1 MGDYMNLESY
11 IAKIQQYNPYLS
23 LERIIKAY
31 EFGEAAHS
39 GQFRKSGETY
49 FIHPIHVS
57 LILAELELDEDT
69 IIAGLLHDVVED
81 TKYTLEDVSKLFGDQ
96 VALLVDG
103 VTKLGQIHYETK
115 EERQAENLRKM
126 FLAMAK
132 DIRVIL
138 IKLADRLHNMRT
150 LKYMTDSKKKE
161 KAEETLEIYAP
172 IAHRL
177 GISKMKWE
185 LEDLS
190 FLYLDP
196 EGYYDLVAK
205 VNKKRDERENNINHV
220 IQELKDAVAQDEIH
234 CEITGRPKNFYS
246 IYKKMV
252 YQNKNFEEI
261 YDLTAIRVI
270 VDSIKDCYGVLGIA
284 HSLWVPI
291 PGRFKDYISI
301 PKPNMYQSL
310 HTTVIGGSGDP
321 FEIQIRTAE
330 MHRIAEFGIAA
341 HWKYKEG
348 IESSQDEMENRLSWL
363 RQMMEWQRELSDP
376 KEFMDSLKIDLF
388 TNQVFVFTPEGEIMD
403 LPNGSTPVDFAYK
416 IHSAVGNKCVGA
428 KVNGRIVPLNFQ
440 LSNGQIVEVLTSNN
454 AAGPSRDWLKFVKS
468 TQAKNKIKNWFKKE
482 RREENIKEGKD
493 MLEREIKRNGFQPKD
508 LLKDEWVSPI
518 LEKLSMNTLE
528 DLFAAVGYG
537 GIMLNQI
544 VPKLKERHKLENKPP
559 APTLE
564 QIAEGFDN
572 DHVPRERE
580 KKRKKN
586 VTNGVVVKGVEDMPV
601 RFAKCCNPVP
611 GDDIIG
617 YITRGRGVTIHRSD
631 CVNFEKSE
639 DAQTRFIEVMW
650 DKKDEQ
656 NSYNSEVQII
666 APDRKGL
673 LGEITVLISDLNL
686 TVTGV
691 NAKLTKNNIAIIN
704 LTLEISSS
712 EQLTKLINKIKSMPE
727 IIEVKRNSN

>member
-1 MGDYMNLESY
+1 MNLETY
-11 IAKIQQYNPYLS
+11 ILKIEQYNPYLN
-23 LERIIKAY
+23 LDRIIRAY
-31 EFGEAAHS
+31 QFGESAHS

-69 IIAGLLHDVVED
+69 IVAGLLHDVVED
-81 TKYTLEDVSKLFGDQ
+81 TKYTLEDVGKEFGSQ

-150 LKYMTDSKKKE
+150 LKYMTDNKKKE

-177 GISKMKWE
+177 GISKLKWE

-196 EGYYDLVAK
+196 EGYYDLVSK
-205 VNKKRDERENNINHV
+205 VNKKRDERENNINNV
-220 IQELKDAVAQDEIH
+220 IAELKKAVLEDEIH

-246 IYKKMV
+246 IYKKMAF
-252 YQNKNFEEI
+252 QNKNFEEI
-261 YDLTAIRVI
+261 YDLTAIRII
-270 VDSIKDCYGVLGIA
+270 VDNIKDCYGVLGVV
-284 HSLWVPI
+284 HNLWMPL

-301 PKPNMYQSL
+301 PKPNLYQSL
-310 HTTVIGGSGDP
+310 HTTVMSGTGEP

-363 RQMMEWQRELSDP
+363 RQMMEWQRDLSDP

-388 TNQVFVFTPEGEIMD
+388 TNQVFVFTPEGEVID
-403 LPNGSTPVDFAYK
+403 LPLGSTPVDFAYK

-428 KVNGRIVPLNFQ
+428 KVSGRIVPLNFQ
-440 LSNGQIVEVLTSNN
+440 LGNGQIVEVLTSNN
-454 AAGPSRDWLKFVKS
+454 SAGPSRDWLKFVKS

-482 RREENIKEGKD
+482 RREENIKEGRD
-493 MLEREIKRNGFQPKD
+493 MLEKEIKRNGFQPKE
-508 LLKDEWVSPI
+508 LLKDDWVNPI
-518 LEKLSMNTLE
+518 IEKLGMNTLD
-528 DLFAAVGYG
+528 DLYAAIGYG
-537 GIMLNQI
+537 GIMLSQV
-544 VPKLKERHKLENKPP
+544 VPKLKDRHKQEHKPQ
-559 APTLE
+559 TSLLE
-564 QIAEGFDN
+564 QMAEGFDPE
-572 DHVPRERE
+572 HTPRERE
-580 KKRKKN
+580 KKRKTKAP
-586 VTNGVVVKGVEDMPV
+586 NGVVVKGVDDMLV

-611 GDDIIG
+611 GDSIIG
-617 YITRGRGVTIHRSD
+617 FITRGRGVTIHRDD
-631 CVNFEKSE
+631 CVNFERTE
-639 DAQTRFIEVMW
+639 DAQSRYIEVKW
-650 DKKDEQ
+650 DKKEQ
-656 NSYNSEVQII
+656 QTAYSSEVQII

-673 LGEITVLISDLNL
+673 LGEVTVLITDLNL

-691 NAKLTKNNIAIIN
+691 NAKLSKNNIAIIN
-704 LTLEISSS
+704 LTLEISDS
-712 EQLTKLINKIKSMPE
+712 EQLTKLINKIRSMPD

>member
-1 MGDYMNLESY
+1 MNLETY
-11 IAKIQQYNPYLS
+11 ILKIEQYNPYLN
-23 LERIIKAY
+23 LDRIIKAY
-31 EFGEAAHS
+31 QFGESAHS

-69 IIAGLLHDVVED
+69 IVAGLLHDVVED
-81 TKYTLEDVSKLFGDQ
+81 TKYTLEDVSKEFGQQ
-96 VALLVDG
+96 VSLLVDG
-103 VTKLGQIHYETK
+103 VTKLGQIHYDTK

-150 LKYMTDSKKKE
+150 LKYMTDNKKKE

-177 GISKMKWE
+177 GISKLKWE

-196 EGYYDLVAK
+196 EGYYDLVSK
-205 VNKKRDERENNINHV
+205 VNKKRDEREKNINNV
-220 IQELKDAVAQDEIH
+220 IQDLTKAVKEDEIV
-234 CEITGRPKNFYS
+234 CDITGRPKNFYS

-270 VDSIKDCYGVLGIA
+270 VDNIKDCYGVLGIV
-284 HSLWVPI
+284 HNLWIPL

-310 HTTVIGGSGDP
+310 HTTVMSGTGEP
-321 FEIQIRTAE
+321 FEIQIRTSE
-330 MHRIAEFGIAA
+330 MHRIAEYGIAA

-348 IESSQDEMENRLSWL
+348 LEASQGDMESRLSWL
-363 RQMMEWQRELSDP
+363 RQMMEWQRDLSDP

-388 TNQVFVFTPEGEIMD
+388 TNQVFVFTPEGEVID
-403 LPNGSTPVDFAYK
+403 LPLGSTPVDFAYK

-440 LSNGQIVEVLTSNN
+440 LNNGQIIEVLTSNN
-454 AAGPSRDWLKFVKS
+454 ASGPSRDWLKFVKS

-482 RREENIKEGKD
+482 RREENVKEGKD
-493 MLEREIKRNGFQPKD
+493 MLDREIKRNGFQPKE
-508 LLKDEWVSPI
+508 LLKDEWVDPI
-518 LEKLSMNTLE
+518 IDKLGMNTIE
-528 DLFAAVGYG
+528 DLYAAIGYG

-544 VPKLKERHKLENKPP
+544 VPKLKEKQRLETKPQ
-559 APTLE
+559 TSLLE
-564 QIAEGFDN
+564 QMAEGFD
-572 DHVPRERE
+572 HEHQPRERE
-580 KKRKKN
+580 KKKKN
-586 VTNGVVVKGVEDMPV
+586 KAANGVVVKGVDDMLI

-611 GDDIIG
+611 GDQIIG
-617 YITRGRGVTIHRSD
+617 YITRGRGVTIHRAD

-639 DAQTRFIEVMW
+639 DAQTRFIEVAW
-650 DKKDEQ
+650 DSKEQ
-656 NSYNSEVQII
+656 ATSYNSEVQIV

-673 LGEITVLISDLNL
+673 LGEITVLITDLNL
-686 TVTGV
+686 VVTGV
-691 NAKLTKNNIAIIN
+691 NAKLSKNGIAIIN
-704 LTLEISSS
+704 LTLEISDS
-712 EQLTKLINKIKSMPE
+712 EQLTKLINKIRSMPE
-727 IIEVKRNSN
+727 IIDVKRSSN

>member
-1 MGDYMNLESY
+1 MNLETY
-11 IAKIQQYNPYLS
+11 ILKIEQFNPYLN
-23 LERIIKAY
+23 LDRIIKAY
-31 EFGEAAHS
+31 QFGESAHS

-81 TKYTLEDVSKLFGDQ
+81 TKYTLEDVSKEFGEQ

-177 GISKMKWE
+177 GISKLKWE

-196 EGYYDLVAK
+196 EGYYDLVSK
-205 VNKKRDERENNINHV
+205 VNKKREERENNINNV
-220 IQELKDAVAQDEIH
+220 IIELKKAVAEDDIH

-246 IYKKMV
+246 IYKKMA
-252 YQNKNFEEI
+252 YQNKTFEEI
-261 YDLTAIRVI
+261 YDLTAIRII
-270 VDSIKDCYGVLGIA
+270 VESIKDCYGVLGIA
-284 HSLWVPI
+284 HNLWIPL

-301 PKPNMYQSL
+301 PKPNLYQSL
-310 HTTVIGGSGDP
+310 HTTVMSGAGEP
-321 FEIQIRTAE
+321 FEIQIRTAD
-330 MHRIAEFGIAA
+330 MHRIAEYGIAA

-348 IESSQDEMENRLSWL
+348 IESSQGEMENRLSWL
-363 RQMMEWQRELSDP
+363 RQMMEWQRDLSDP

-388 TNQVFVFTPEGEIMD
+388 TNQVFVFTPEGEVID
-403 LPNGSTPVDFAYK
+403 LPLGSTPVDFAYK
-416 IHSAVGNKCVGA
+416 IHSAVGNKCIGA

-440 LSNGQIVEVLTSNN
+440 LANGQIIEVLTSNN

-468 TQAKNKIKNWFKKE
+468 NQAKNKIKNWFKKE
-482 RREENIKEGKD
+482 RREDNIKEGKD
-493 MLEREIKRNGFQPKD
+493 MLDREIKRSGFHPKE
-508 LLKDEWVSPI
+508 LLKDDWVDPI
-518 LEKLSMNTLE
+518 IEKLGMNTIE
-528 DLFAAVGYG
+528 DLYAAIGYG

-544 VPKLKERHKLENKPP
+544 VPKLKEKHKLENKP
-559 APTLE
+559 ATSLLE
-564 QIAEGFDN
+564 QMAEGFDPE
-572 DHVPRERE
+572 HQPRERERE
-580 KKRKKN
+580 KKRKQKAA
-586 VTNGVVVKGVEDMPV
+586 NGVVVKGVDDMLV

-611 GDDIIG
+611 GDNIIG
-617 YITRGRGVTIHRSD
+617 YITRGRGVTIHRTD

-639 DAQTRFIEVMW
+639 DAQSRFIEVSW
-650 DKKDEQ
+650 DKKEQ
-656 NSYNSEVQII
+656 QTSYSSEVQII

-673 LGEITVLISDLNL
+673 LGEVTVLITDLNL

-691 NAKLTKNNIAIIN
+691 NAKLSKNNIAIIN
-704 LTLEISSS
+704 LTLEISNS
-712 EQLTKLINKIKSMPE
+712 EQLTKLINKIKSMPD
-727 IIEVKRNSN
+727 IIEVKRNI

>member
-1 MGDYMNLESY
+1 MNLETY
-11 IAKIQQYNPYLS
+11 ILKIEQFNPYLN
-23 LERIIKAY
+23 LDRIIKAY
-31 EFGEAAHS
+31 QFGESAHS

-69 IIAGLLHDVVED
+69 IVAGLLHDVVED
-81 TKYTLEDVSKLFGDQ
+81 TKYTLEDVGKEFGQQ

-103 VTKLGQIHYETK
+103 VTKLGQIHYDTK

-150 LKYMTDSKKKE
+150 LKYMTDNKKKE

-177 GISKMKWE
+177 GISKLKWE

-196 EGYYDLVAK
+196 EGYYDLVSK
-205 VNKKRDERENNINHV
+205 VNKKREEREKNINNV
-220 IQELKDAVAQDEIH
+220 IQELKKAVKEDEIT
-234 CEITGRPKNFYS
+234 CDITGRPKNFYS

-270 VDSIKDCYGVLGIA
+270 VDNIKDCYGILGIV
-284 HSLWVPI
+284 HNLWIPL

-310 HTTVIGGSGDP
+310 HTTVMSGTGEP

-330 MHRIAEFGIAA
+330 MHRIAEYGIAA

-348 IESSQDEMENRLSWL
+348 LEASQGDMESRLSWL
-363 RQMMEWQRELSDP
+363 RQMMEWQRDLSDP

-388 TNQVFVFTPEGEIMD
+388 TNQVFVFTPEGEVID
-403 LPNGSTPVDFAYK
+403 LPLGSTPVDFAYK

-440 LSNGQIVEVLTSNN
+440 LSNGQIIEVLTANN
-454 AAGPSRDWLKFVKS
+454 ASGPSRDWLKFVKS

-482 RREENIKEGKD
+482 RRDENIKEGRD
-493 MLEREIKRNGFQPKD
+493 MLEKEIKRNGFQPKE
-508 LLKDEWVSPI
+508 LMKDDWIDPI
-518 LEKLSMNTLE
+518 IEKLGMNVLE
-528 DLFAAVGYG
+528 DLYAAIGYG
-537 GIMLNQI
+537 GIMLNQV
-544 VPKLKERHKLENKPP
+544 VPKLKEKHRLENKPQ
-559 APTLE
+559 TSLLE
-564 QIAEGFDN
+564 QMAEGFDP
-572 DHVPRERE
+572 DHQPRERD
-580 KKRKKN
+580 KKKKN
-586 VTNGVVVKGVEDMPV
+586 KAANGVVVEGVDDMLV

-611 GDDIIG
+611 GDEIIG
-617 YITRGRGVTIHRSD
+617 YITRGRGVTIHRAD
-631 CVNFEKSE
+631 CINFEKT
-639 DAQTRFIEVMW
+639 DGAQNRFIEVAW
-650 DKKDEQ
+650 DSKEQ
-656 NSYNSEVQII
+656 KTSYNSEVQIV

-673 LGEITVLISDLNL
+673 LGEITVLITDLSL
-686 TVTGV
+686 VVTGV
-691 NAKLTKNNIAIIN
+691 NAKLSKNGIAIIN
-704 LTLEISSS
+704 LTLEISDS
-712 EQLTKLINKIKSMPE
+712 EQLTKLINKIRSMPE

>member
-1 MGDYMNLESY
+1 MGDYMNLETY
-11 IAKIQQYNPYLS
+11 ILKIEQYNPYLN
-23 LERIIKAY
+23 LDRIIKAY
-31 EFGEAAHS
+31 QFGESAHS

-69 IIAGLLHDVVED
+69 IVAGLLHDVVED
-81 TKYTLEDVSKLFGDQ
+81 TKYTLDDVAKEFGVQ
-96 VALLVDG
+96 VSLLVDG

-150 LKYMTDSKKKE
+150 LKYMTDNKKKE

-177 GISKMKWE
+177 GISKLKWE

-205 VNKKRDERENNINHV
+205 VNKKRDERETNINNV
-220 IQELKDAVAQDEIH
+220 IRDLKNAVAEDEIH

-252 YQNKNFEEI
+252 YQNKSFEEI

-270 VDSIKDCYGVLGIA
+270 VDSIKDCYGALGIV
-284 HSLWVPI
+284 HNLWIPI

-310 HTTVIGGSGDP
+310 HTTVMSGTGEP
-321 FEIQIRTAE
+321 FEIQIRTSD
-330 MHRIAEFGIAA
+330 MHRIAEYGIAA

-348 IESSQDEMENRLSWL
+348 IESSQDEMENRLTWL
-363 RQMMEWQRELSDP
+363 RQMMEWQKELQDP

-388 TNQVFVFTPEGEIMD
+388 TNQVFVFTPEGEVID
-403 LPNGSTPVDFAYK
+403 LPLGSTPVDFAYK

-440 LSNGQIVEVLTSNN
+440 LGNGQIVEVLTSNN
-454 AAGPSRDWLKFVKS
+454 AGGPSRDWLKFVKS

-493 MLEREIKRNGFQPKD
+493 MLEKEIKRNGFQPKE
-508 LLKDEWVSPI
+508 LLKDDWVGPI
-518 LEKLSMNTLE
+518 IDKLGMNTIE
-528 DLFAAVGYG
+528 DLYAAIGYG
-537 GIMLNQI
+537 GIMLGQI
-544 VPKLKERHKLENKPP
+544 VPKLKERHKQENKPQ
-559 APTLE
+559 TSLLE
-564 QIAEGFDN
+564 QMAEGFD
-572 DHVPRERE
+572 HEHQPRERE
-580 KKRKKN
+580 KKKKN
-586 VTNGVVVKGVEDMPV
+586 KVANGIVVKGVEDMLV

-617 YITRGRGVTIHRSD
+617 YITRGRGVTIHRAD

-639 DAQTRFIEVMW
+639 DSSSRFIEVAW
-650 DKKDEQ
+650 DKKEQ
-656 NSYNSEVQII
+656 QSSYSSEVQII

-673 LGEITVLISDLNL
+673 LGEITVLITDLNL

-691 NAKLTKNNIAIIN
+691 NAKLSKNNIAIIN
-704 LTLEISSS
+704 LTLEISNS

>member
-1 MGDYMNLESY
+1 MNLDTY
-11 IAKIQQYNPYLS
+11 ILKMEQLNPYLS
-23 LERIIKAY
+23 MDRIIKAY
-31 EFGEAAHS
+31 EFGESAHS

-81 TKYTLEDVSKLFGDQ
+81 TKYTLEDVSKMFGEQ

-150 LKYMTDSKKKE
+150 LKYMTDNKKKE

-177 GISKMKWE
+177 GISKLKWE

-205 VNKKRDERENNINHV
+205 VNKKRDERETIINQV
-220 IQELKDAVAQDEIH
+220 IQELKKAVAEDEIR

-246 IYKKMV
+246 IYKKMA

-270 VDSIKDCYGVLGIA
+270 VESIKDCYGVLGIA
-284 HSLWVPI
+284 HNLWAPI

-310 HTTVIGGSGDP
+310 HTTVIGGSGEP
-321 FEIQIRTAE
+321 FEIQIRTSE

-363 RQMMEWQRELSDP
+363 RQMMEWQRDLSDP

-388 TNQVFVFTPEGEIMD
+388 TNQVFVFTPEGEVVD
-403 LPNGSTPVDFAYK
+403 LPLGSTPVDFAYK

-440 LSNGQIVEVLTSNN
+440 LNNGQIIEILTSNN

-482 RREENIKEGKD
+482 RRDENIKEGRD
-493 MLEREIKRNGFQPKD
+493 MLEREIRRNGYQPKE

-518 LEKLSMNTLE
+518 LDKLGMNVIE
-528 DLFAAVGYG
+528 DLFAAIGYG
-537 GIMLNQI
+537 GIMLGQI
-544 VPKLKERHKLENKPP
+544 VPKLKEKHRQENKPA

-564 QIAEGFDN
+564 QMAEGFDS
-572 DHVPRERE
+572 DHQPRD

-586 VTNGVVVKGVEDMPV
+586 VTNGVIVKGVDDMLV

-611 GDDIIG
+611 GDNIIG
-617 YITRGRGVTIHRSD
+617 YITRGRGVTIHRAD
-631 CVNFEKSE
+631 CVNFEKAE
-639 DAQTRFIEVMW
+639 DAQNRFIEVKW
-650 DKKDEQ
+650 DKKEQ
-656 NSYNSEVQII
+656 TTETSYHSEIQII

-686 TVTGV
+686 IVTGV
-691 NAKLTKNNIAIIN
+691 NAKLSKNGIAIIN

-712 EQLTKLINKIKSMPE
+712 EQLTKLINKIQSMPE
-727 IIEVKRNSN
+727 IIEVKRSSN

>member
-1 MGDYMNLESY
+1 MNLETY
-11 IAKIQQYNPYLS
+11 ILKIEQFNPYLN
-23 LERIIKAY
+23 LDRIIKAY
-31 EFGEAAHS
+31 QFGESAHS

-69 IIAGLLHDVVED
+69 IVAGLLHDVVED
-81 TKYTLEDVSKLFGDQ
+81 TKYTLEDVSKEFGHQ

-103 VTKLGQIHYETK
+103 VTKLGQIHYDTK

-150 LKYMTDSKKKE
+150 LKYMTDNKKKE

-177 GISKMKWE
+177 GISKLKWE

-196 EGYYDLVAK
+196 EGYYDLVSK
-205 VNKKRDERENNINHV
+205 VNKKREEREKNINNV
-220 IQELKDAVAQDEIH
+220 IEELKKAVKEDDIV
-234 CEITGRPKNFYS
+234 CDITGRPKNFYS
-246 IYKKMV
+246 IYKKMA

-270 VDSIKDCYGVLGIA
+270 VENIKDCYGVLGIA
-284 HSLWVPI
+284 HNLWIPL

-310 HTTVIGGSGDP
+310 HTTVMSGAGEP

-330 MHRIAEFGIAA
+330 MHRIAEYGIAA

-348 IESSQDEMENRLSWL
+348 IEASQGDMESRLSWL
-363 RQMMEWQRELSDP
+363 RQMMEWQRDLSDP

-388 TNQVFVFTPEGEIMD
+388 TNQVFVFTPEGEVID
-403 LPNGSTPVDFAYK
+403 LPLGSTPVDFAYK

-440 LSNGQIVEVLTSNN
+440 LSNGQIIEVLTSNN
-454 AAGPSRDWLKFVKS
+454 ASGPSRDWLKFVKS

-482 RREENIKEGKD
+482 RRDENIKEGRD
-493 MLEREIKRNGFQPKD
+493 MLEKEIKRNGFQPKE
-508 LLKDEWVSPI
+508 LLKEDWIDPI
-518 LEKLSMNTLE
+518 IEKLGMNTIE
-528 DLFAAVGYG
+528 DLYAAIGYG

-544 VPKLKERHKLENKPP
+544 VPKLKEKHKLEHKPQ
-559 APTLE
+559 TSLLE
-564 QIAEGFDN
+564 QMAEGFDP
-572 DHVPRERE
+572 DHQPRERD
-580 KKRKKN
+580 KKKKN
-586 VTNGVVVKGVEDMPV
+586 KAANGVVVKGVDDMLV

-611 GDDIIG
+611 GDQIIG
-617 YITRGRGVTIHRSD
+617 YITRGRGVTIHRAD
-631 CVNFEKSE
+631 CVNFEKAD
-639 DAQTRFIEVMW
+639 DAQTRFIEVAW
-650 DKKDEQ
+650 DTKEQ
-656 NSYNSEVQII
+656 ATSYNSEVQIV

-673 LGEITVLISDLNL
+673 LGEITVLITDLSL
-686 TVTGV
+686 VVTGV
-691 NAKLTKNNIAIIN
+691 NAKLSKNGIAIIN
-704 LTLEISSS
+704 LTLEISDS
-712 EQLTKLINKIKSMPE
+712 EQLTKLINKIRSMPE
-727 IIEVKRNSN
+727 IIEVKRSSN